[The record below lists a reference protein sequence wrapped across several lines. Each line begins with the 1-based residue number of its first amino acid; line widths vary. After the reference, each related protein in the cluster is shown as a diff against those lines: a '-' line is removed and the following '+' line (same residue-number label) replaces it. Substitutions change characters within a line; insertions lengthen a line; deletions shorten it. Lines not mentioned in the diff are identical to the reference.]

1 MQKGAINL
9 EQDYIANRREY
20 ILRARN
26 SFSESRKDTD
36 EELINTGKA
45 AIWKV
50 KWLLCICLFVV
61 FVLCDKGKIPFP
73 GTAGEKDTKWIYR
86 QLEENYDYTK
96 LQKYVMM
103 ISDFTKNK

>member
-1 MQKGAINL
+1 MQKGAIYL

-61 FVLCDKGKIPFP
+61 FVLCDKGKLPFP
-73 GTAGEKDTKWIYR
+73 GQFFY
-86 QLEENYDYTK
+86 
-96 LQKYVMM
+96 
-103 ISDFTKNK
+103 FNKSSSVYSPFGILAVL

>member
-1 MQKGAINL
+1 MQKGAIYL

-26 SFSESRKDTD
+26 SFSESRKDTN

-50 KWLLCICLFVV
+50 KMAALYL
-61 FVLCDKGKIPFP
+61 PFC
-73 GTAGEKDTKWIYR
+73 G
-86 QLEENYDYTK
+86 
-96 LQKYVMM
+96 VCFM
-103 ISDFTKNK
+103 

>member
-1 MQKGAINL
+1 MQKGAIYL

-50 KWLLCICLFVV
+50 KWLYF
-61 FVLCDKGKIPFP
+61 PFC
-73 GTAGEKDTKWIYR
+73 G
-86 QLEENYDYTK
+86 
-96 LQKYVMM
+96 VCFM
-103 ISDFTKNK
+103 

>member
-1 MQKGAINL
+1 MQKGAIYL

-45 AIWKV
+45 AIWKSSHLES
-50 KWLLCICLFVV
+50 KMAALYF
-61 FVLCDKGKIPFP
+61 PFC
-73 GTAGEKDTKWIYR
+73 G
-86 QLEENYDYTK
+86 
-96 LQKYVMM
+96 VCFM
-103 ISDFTKNK
+103 